1 MGNNSPT
8 KVEAPKL
15 SFEEKQLIE
24 QQRALLAQQ
33 MASMGQQSDFQEM
46 LMPALLE
53 SMGLR
58 PVFGSPNPNISTAE
72 TESLEKQKTDAQQR
86 FTGKVRE
93 INQGSATQE
102 IKEAA
107 IRELTKNFNKEVAR
121 FDNRLSEIRNPNAG
135 SIVGFEKIPES
146 RAEIQKRELREQL
159 ESQLLQ
165 SQLDALSREEEFAPR
180 RQELEERLLNEQIA
194 AVEREA
200 ELAPERQ
207 EIEQLQ
213 LDRSIAAL
221 RGELP
226 VDPALLR
233 DLDQEEQ
240 KLRDQLKKQL
250 GTGFETSTPGIEALS
265 EFGNR
270 RSEILERAR
279 RGDIAAADRL
289 RTTNVTPAIATANTL
304 RPSVFDRS
312 VSDFIGVSGL
322 TADLENVEFQQ
333 LFGGSS
339 AIQGLTAGTNASF
352 GQISQQ
358 LSNLS
363 SVFANQRQMQFQAD
377 LASQDPGVNLGNVV
391 LSAMLGAV
399 TGGASAGISTGVA
412 SLFSG

>member
-1 MGNNSPT
+1 MGGDST
-8 KVEAPKL
+8 KVQAPKL

-33 MASMGQQSDFQEM
+33 MASMTQQSDFQEM

-58 PVFGSPNPNISTAE
+58 PVFGSPDPTINTAATENI
-72 TESLEKQKTDAQQR
+72 EKQRKTAFDR
-86 FTGKVRE
+86 HLEEVRKV
-93 INQGSATQE
+93 NQGSASQE
-102 IKEAA
+102 VKEAA
-107 IRELTKNFNKEVAR
+107 LKELTLKHNKEIAG
-121 FDNRLSEIRNPNAG
+121 FDRALSDLRNPSAG
-135 SIVGFEKIPES
+135 DIVGFEKIPES
-146 RAEIQKRELREQL
+146 QAEIQKRELREQL

-165 SQLDALSREEEFAPR
+165 SQLDALSREEAFAPR

-194 AVEREA
+194 AVERES

-233 DLDQEEQ
+233 DLDEQEQ
-240 KLRDQLKKQL
+240 KLRDQLRKQL

-270 RSEILERAR
+270 RSEILERVR
-279 RGDIAAADRL
+279 RGDIEAADRL

-304 RPSVFDRS
+304 RPSVFDRN
-312 VSDFIGVSGL
+312 VSDVIGVSGL
-322 TADLENVEFQQ
+322 TADLENVQFQQ

-339 AIQGLTAGTNASF
+339 AIQAMGSGTNASF

-363 SVFANQRQMQFQAD
+363 SIFADQRHQRFQAE
-377 LASQDPGVNLGNVV
+377 LASQDPGVDVGRVM

-399 TGGASAGISTGVA
+399 TGGASAGLTAGVA
-412 SLFSG
+412 GLFSG